1 MFLSSIQYTH
11 TRNLFLISMSMVYTF
26 ALASLYWQQPGLYS
40 DNGILPLRL
49 QIQQHEKLNLFIV
62 KLARL
67 FHWTPYRIMECILL
81 ISILLSSLMIIFKC
95 LRTSLT
101 FSILWL
107 SYYSCFQIAGQFLY
121 FQWDTLL
128 LETGFLTIFVA
139 PMRIIYIKK
148 KQKEDYLYQDRI
160 TLWLVRWLAFRLL
173 FASGIV
179 KLTAGDR
186 TWWALTATTY
196 HYQSQ
201 CIPTPLAYYAHHV
214 PVWLHKLSTA
224 LVYMLM
230 SGTGILFFSPFR
242 IHRLI
247 AFNLQIFLQILIALT
262 GNYNFFNL
270 LTLVL
275 CLGLIDDQFLGYS
288 QWETIDNE
296 QKSKKSFSC
305 LCTLFRRLIHL
316 IILITYI
323 YLTIRWFDIHWNAKQ
338 KIISTKITFTHDQ
351 LDLFLRRF
359 LPVCLFI
366 AWCSLIFTIGRSVF
380 TAICRPKKVYGK
392 IFHSLVTMAY
402 GILAMSLF
410 FVSMVPFTV
419 IERKTGNALPHELQS
434 WYNKFQDYHI
444 FNAYGLFRSMTGIDG
459 RPELIIEGAMS
470 TKNPKWKEYEFF
482 YKPGSLSAAPPF
494 VAPHQPR
501 IDWQMWFAALSHYQH
516 EPWLAFFLYRLLTN
530 QPEVLRLI
538 QTNPFPTTPPKQIRV
553 LLYHYNFTT
562 PPSKDYWK
570 RELTNN
576 EWFPTISLESQWFM
590 SYIEQQNMIQITK
603 PLPTSILLDVL
614 RSISNFMNGTMFTW
628 FPVIIALVL
637 VILRRILC
645 TKPHVPVLM
654 KKDNGGYQPVPL
666 KDKTN

>member
-1 MFLSSIQYTH
+1 
-11 TRNLFLISMSMVYTF
+11 MSMVYTF

-49 QIQQHEKLNLFIV
+49 QIRQHEKTNLFIV
-62 KLARL
+62 KLAHL

-81 ISILLSSLMIIFKC
+81 LSILLSSLMIIFKC

-139 PMRIIYIKK
+139 PMRILYIKK
-148 KQKEDYLYQDRI
+148 KQNEDYLYQDRI
-160 TLWLVRWLAFRLL
+160 TLWLIRWLAFRLL

-179 KLTAGDR
+179 KLTGGDR

-224 LVYMLM
+224 LVYMFM

-247 AFNLQIFLQILIALT
+247 AFNVQVFLQILIVLT

-270 LTLVL
+270 LTIIL
-275 CLGLIDDQFLGYS
+275 CFGLIDDQFLGYS

-305 LCTLFRRLIHL
+305 LYILFRRLIHL

-323 YLTIRWFDIHWNAKQ
+323 YLTIRWFDIHWNNKQ
-338 KIISTKITFTHDQ
+338 KIISTKITFTHAQ

-380 TAICRPKKVYGK
+380 TAISRPKKIYAK

-402 GILAMSLF
+402 GVLAMSLF

-419 IERKTGNALPHELQS
+419 IERKT
-434 WYNKFQDYHI
+434 
-444 FNAYGLFRSMTGIDG
+444 
-459 RPELIIEGAMS
+459 
-470 TKNPKWKEYEFF
+470 
-482 YKPGSLSAAPPF
+482 
-494 VAPHQPR
+494 
-501 IDWQMWFAALSHYQH
+501 
-516 EPWLAFFLYRLLTN
+516 
-530 QPEVLRLI
+530 
-538 QTNPFPTTPPKQIRV
+538 
-553 LLYHYNFTT
+553 
-562 PPSKDYWK
+562 
-570 RELTNN
+570 
-576 EWFPTISLESQWFM
+576 
-590 SYIEQQNMIQITK
+590 
-603 PLPTSILLDVL
+603 
-614 RSISNFMNGTMFTW
+614 
-628 FPVIIALVL
+628 
-637 VILRRILC
+637 
-645 TKPHVPVLM
+645 
-654 KKDNGGYQPVPL
+654 
-666 KDKTN
+666 